1 MNDLV
6 IHTYQFLKL
15 YLIHLYDNKKD
26 FPIIDEDF
34 VGYIFMVL
42 TVRKCGSGGYTDK
55 TMPEQLKLLT
65 KFYNEHYKSLTTND
79 EVIYYD
85 KLNYNNKVDIYNEI
99 LEIISN
105 NFNTG
110 DSLKELIKYVD
121 KLMKVYLTDE
131 KARKLNYD
139 ININSL
145 EELKIEMLNLN
156 PNLNLSTSGAVKV
169 FCHSLISPD

>member
-1 MNDLV
+1 MKNSKSKPKVKEKDNNIIKFDYMKTNKDNIMNVINSPYYLSIIDDIIFKVNKIV

-34 VGYIFMVL
+34 IGYIFMVL

-65 KFYNEHYKSLTTND
+65 KFYNEHYKPLTVNE

-85 KLNYNNKVDIYNEI
+85 KLNYVLAYEAIDIVKILMLIFQNILYNI
-99 LEIISN
+99 L
-105 NFNTG
+105 
-110 DSLKELIKYVD
+110 
-121 KLMKVYLTDE
+121 
-131 KARKLNYD
+131 
-139 ININSL
+139 INL
-145 EELKIEMLNLN
+145 
-156 PNLNLSTSGAVKV
+156 
-169 FCHSLISPD
+169 